1 MTRFRYRAVD
11 AAGRACKGQ
20 LDAPDASAARGTLR
34 AQGLLPTQVAV
45 ARGARLSLS
54 LGQELWSARRISPAD
69 VALFTR
75 QMATLISGGVQI
87 EAALGAVAAQ
97 SPPRLAALCQATRRT
112 ILDGGS
118 LSAALT
124 AQSGRFDRFYL
135 TSVQSG
141 EVSGQL
147 GAVFSHLA
155 DHVEA
160 GQRHR
165 QTVTLALIYPAILIA
180 VSVAVVIA
188 LLVFVL
194 PDIVRVFAARGAEL
208 PPLTRAMI
216 ALSEGLSRYG
226 AILVLVLAGI
236 VGGALVLLRKPGARR
251 VLDRGIWRLGLA
263 RQVVLVQF
271 TGTLATLTQSGV
283 TLTDALTA
291 ATSTVSNLEAR
302 ATLTQVTHD
311 VREGAALSR
320 ALAAQSGFPPMMI
333 TMIASGEASGSLPAL
348 LGRFWQDQSQTLQA
362 RIKTLVGL
370 VEPLVLLLMGGV
382 VMLLVLAILLPIVN
396 LNTLVG

>member
-1 MTRFRYRAVD
+1 M
-11 AAGRACKGQ
+11 
-20 LDAPDASAARGTLR
+20 
-34 AQGLLPTQVAV
+34 
-45 ARGARLSLS
+45 
-54 LGQELWSARRISPAD
+54 
-69 VALFTR
+69 
-75 QMATLISGGVQI
+75 
-87 EAALGAVAAQ
+87 
-97 SPPRLAALCQATRRT
+97 
-112 ILDGGS
+112 
-118 LSAALT
+118 
-124 AQSGRFDRFYL
+124 
-135 TSVQSG
+135 
-141 EVSGQL
+141 
-147 GAVFSHLA
+147 
-155 DHVEA
+155 
-160 GQRHR
+160 
-165 QTVTLALIYPAILIA
+165 TLALIYPAILIA